1 MENFVKD
8 HFLPTM
14 FVDYRKRVQQAI
26 SSKFLPYASSF
37 SFIFFFTSHF
47 IYLLLFSFWRLTD

>member
-47 IYLLLFSFWRLTD
+47 IYLLLF